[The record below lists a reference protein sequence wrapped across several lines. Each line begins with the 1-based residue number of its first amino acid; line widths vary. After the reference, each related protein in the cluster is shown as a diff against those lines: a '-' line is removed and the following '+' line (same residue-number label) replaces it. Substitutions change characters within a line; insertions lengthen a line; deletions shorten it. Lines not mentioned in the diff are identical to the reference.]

1 MIGFYYSLLS
11 NDCKQRQ
18 LSTKKVTN
26 IKVTTQSHLQEV
38 FDLYSLGKV
47 LKSHNRQ
54 YLETQNITGKVVCKF
69 PVSI

>member
-11 NDCKQRQ
+11 NDYKQRQ

-38 FDLYSLGKV
+38 FDLYSLGKSQSAIFEDS
-47 LKSHNRQ
+47 K
-54 YLETQNITGKVVCKF
+54 
-69 PVSI
+69 